1 MKYDQKNKSKSLT
14 WAKRLGEQVL
24 DDDGNEIVEKLIS
37 QITKWRIEASSNY
50 NDGWTRQH
58 YQEKLDK
65 LKSSMDKA
73 YSQLLP

>member
-1 MKYDQKNKSKSLT
+1 MKDDKKNKSKSLT
-14 WAKRLGEQVL
+14 SAKRLGEKVQN
-24 DDDGNEIVEKLIS
+24 DDGNEIVQELMS

>member
-1 MKYDQKNKSKSLT
+1 MKDDKKNKSKSIT
-14 WAKRLGEQVL
+14 SAKRLGEKVQN
-24 DDDGNEIVEKLIS
+24 DDGNEIVQELMS

-73 YSQLLP
+73 YSQLLS

>member
-1 MKYDQKNKSKSLT
+1 MKDDKKNKSKSIT
-14 WAKRLGEQVL
+14 SAKRLGEKVQN
-24 DDDGNEIVEKLIS
+24 DDGNEIVQELMS

>member
-1 MKYDQKNKSKSLT
+1 MKDDKKNKSKSLT
-14 WAKRLGEQVL
+14 SAKRLGEKVQN
-24 DDDGNEIVEKLIS
+24 DDGNEIVQELMS

-73 YSQLLP
+73 YSQLLS

>member
-1 MKYDQKNKSKSLT
+1 MKDDKKNKSKSLT
-14 WAKRLGEQVL
+14 WAKRLGEKVQN
-24 DDDGNEIVEKLIS
+24 DDGNEIVQELMS

>member
-1 MKYDQKNKSKSLT
+1 MKHDPKKRSKSL
-14 WAKRLGEQVL
+14 LEQVL
-24 DDDGNEIVEKLIS
+24 DDDGNEIVEDLIS